1 MSTILCPLEFYN
13 YLISKDITFFT
24 GVPDSLLKEFNNV
37 VLKKSD
43 KKNHVITANEGASI
57 ALATGYH
64 FSTRKVPLVYLQN
77 SGTGNIINPLM
88 SLVSKHVYAVPMLI
102 VIGWR
107 GEPGVKD
114 EPQHVTQ
121 GACMEELLKSLGMP
135 YDILPTSL
143 EDVKNV
149 VDSALNTIKSTSSP
163 YVLLVKKNTFNT
175 FNETVSLNPTDYT
188 YFRKDAVECL
198 ISHFKEDVILC
209 TTGKSSREL
218 LESADNL
225 GISQDNIFL
234 NVGAMGHVSMISQGI
249 ASHTSKRVLCI
260 DGDGSCIMH
269 MGNLSTIGSIK
280 SENLFH
286 VVLNNGMHES
296 VGIQPTCGF
305 EVDFVKIAQGCGYTY
320 AARATSQAEINRCL
334 EEIRYYDIKG
344 PYFIEVR
351 ISNQVNYT
359 HELSRPK
366 NKPIDRK
373 EKFMNFIS

>member
-1 MSTILCPLEFYN
+1 MNKTDL
-13 YLISKDITFFT
+13 
-24 GVPDSLLKEFNNV
+24 
-37 VLKKSD
+37 
-43 KKNHVITANEGASI
+43 
-57 ALATGYH
+57 
-64 FSTRKVPLVYLQN
+64 
-77 SGTGNIINPLM
+77 
-88 SLVSKHVYAVPMLI
+88 
-102 VIGWR
+102 
-107 GEPGVKD
+107 
-114 EPQHVTQ
+114 
-121 GACMEELLKSLGMP
+121 
-135 YDILPTSL
+135 
-143 EDVKNV
+143 
-149 VDSALNTIKSTSSP
+149 
-163 YVLLVKKNTFNT
+163 
-175 FNETVSLNPTDYT
+175 PTDYT

-373 EKFMNFIS
+373 EKFMSFIS

>member
-1 MSTILCPLEFYN
+1 MTSRLSPLDFYN
-13 YLISKDITFFT
+13 YLLSKDITFFT

-37 VLKKSD
+37 VLKNCNKN
-43 KKNHVITANEGASI
+43 NHVITANEGSSI
-57 ALATGYH
+57 GLATGYH
-64 FSTRKVPLVYLQN
+64 FSTRKIPLVYLQN

-88 SLVSKHVYAVPMLI
+88 SLVSKDVYAVPMLI

-135 YDILPTSL
+135 YDILPTNL
-143 EDVKNV
+143 EETKNV

-163 YVLLVKKNTFNT
+163 YVLLVKKNTFSK
-175 FNETVSLNPTDYT
+175 FNETITLNSEYT
-188 YFRKDAVECL
+188 YFRKDAIECL
-198 ISHFKEDVILC
+198 MGHFKEDIILC

-225 GISQDNIFL
+225 GVSQDNIFL

-249 ASHTSKRVLCI
+249 ALHTSKRVLCI

-269 MGNLSTIGSIK
+269 MGNLSTIGAMK
-280 SENLFH
+280 SNNLFH

-305 EVDFVKIAQGCGYTY
+305 EVDFLKIAQGCGYNY
-320 AARATSQAEINRCL
+320 AKRVSSSHDIQTCI
-334 EEIRYYDIKG
+334 EEIFHYDIKG
-344 PYFIEVR
+344 PYFIEAR

-366 NKPIDRK
+366 NKPIERK
-373 EKFMNFIS
+373 EKFMDFIN